1 MQDFKQRM
9 DEIRG
14 RQSRSAFAQA
24 IGVSEGAV
32 RTYEKG
38 AVPSLEVAV
47 RMANYGNV
55 SLDWLTCR
63 DGSQKHVYVENSIE
77 LDENVIKTINLAGE
91 LIEKI
96 ATKSKRIL
104 ISPTDL
110 SKTFVEL
117 LHFVIE
123 ENSNEETIDNIVDFQ
138 IKKRGNK

>member
-1 MQDFKQRM
+1 MQDFKKRM
-9 DEIRG
+9 EEIRG
-14 RQSRSAFAQA
+14 RQSRSAFALA

-38 AVPSLEVAV
+38 AVPSLDVAV

-55 SLDWLTCR
+55 SLDWLTGR
-63 DGSQKHVYVENSIE
+63 DGSHKHIYLESTIE
-77 LDENVIKTINLAGE
+77 LDENVIKTIDLAGE

-123 ENSNEETIDNIVDFQ
+123 EDSNEETIDNIVEFQ
-138 IKKRGNK
+138 IKKRDKK